1 MTDLSPRFRIAIV
14 HADGDVTV
22 ELGGEV
28 DLACVCEL
36 RERLDTATDTS
47 LGDVTINLSDVT
59 FLDSTGLKVLLAAHH
74 RLTATQRC
82 LTVLNPSRPVHRV
95 FELSGLLDVLDIRL
109 SAPETTGG

>member
-1 MTDLSPRFRIAIV
+1 MTDLSPRLRIAIV

-36 RERLDTATDTS
+36 RERLDTATGTS
-47 LGDVTINLSDVT
+47 LGDVTINLSDVS

-74 RLTATQRC
+74 QLTATQRC
-82 LTVLNPSRPVHRV
+82 LTVLSPSRPVYRV
-95 FELSGLLDVLDIRL
+95 IELSGLLDVLDVRPP
-109 SAPETTGG
+109 APETTGG